1 MTTMTIPKV
10 GVQEYL
16 GVQIDYDRDKA
27 LSDFGAAT
35 LRDRYFFGDEA
46 SPQEAFARASVFSSA
61 YKGITD
67 YELAQRLYDYASKF
81 WFMFSTPILS
91 NGGTLSSGGSPRGLP
106 ISCFLNYVQDSRG
119 GLSQHYDENIWL
131 ASSGGG
137 IGGYW
142 GDIRSS
148 GVSTGSG
155 SRSTG
160 SIPFMHVVDSYMLA
174 FNQGTTRRGSYAAYT
189 DISHPEIEEFIAM
202 RKPTGGDINR
212 KSLNIHNGVNITN
225 QFLDAVRA
233 DEPWRLIDPKSKEC
247 LKTVNARALWWQL
260 IQTRFETGE
269 PYIINLDICN
279 EFLPS
284 EQKSLGLKI
293 NQSNLCSEITLPT
306 DEERTAVCCL
316 SSVNLV
322 HFDAWS
328 KDDNFIADMITMLD
342 NVLELFI
349 ESIVDTK
356 ILDSDYNANF
366 RRFKNYVKEGKEGFS
381 KAAYSAY
388 RERSIGLGAMGF
400 HSYLQGRGLPFES
413 VFATSFN
420 HRAFS
425 TIKDRANEASLA
437 LGADRREAPDM
448 AGSGRRNAH
457 LLAVAPN
464 ASSSIICGGT
474 SPSIEPTRANAY
486 THKTLSGSFLVKNP
500 YLDKLLAK
508 KGLKVKEREEVWKDI
523 ISHKGSVQH
532 LDMLEDEEK
541 EVFKTAPELN
551 QIWIIEHAHQ
561 RQKYICQSQSVN
573 LFFTPP
579 QATAPQEVH
588 DEFLQYVND
597 VHWAGANT
605 LKSMYYLRSESVRDA
620 ENVNIK
626 IPRINLE
633 DVECLSCEG

>member
-1 MTTMTIPKV
+1 MSLTAIPKV
-10 GVQEYL
+10 GIQEYL
-16 GVQIDYDRDKA
+16 GVQIDYDRDKSLA
-27 LSDFGAAT
+27 DFGVAT
-35 LRDRYFFGDEA
+35 LRDRYLWGDEE
-46 SPQEAFARASVFSSA
+46 SPQEAFARASVFSA
-61 YKGITD
+61 TYKGITD
-67 YELAQRLYDYASKF
+67 YELAQRLYDYSSKY

-91 NGGTLSSGGSPRGLP
+91 NGGTTRGLP
-106 ISCFLNYVQDSRG
+106 ISCFLNYVPDSRE

-142 GDIRSS
+142 GDVRSS
-148 GVSTGSG
+148 GVSTSSG

-160 SIPFMHVVDSYMLA
+160 SIPFMHVVDSCMLA
-174 FNQGTTRRGSYAAYT
+174 FNQGTTRRGSYAAYM

-225 QFLDAVRA
+225 QFLDAVRE

-247 LKTVNARALWWQL
+247 LKTVNARGLWWQL

-269 PYIINLDICN
+269 PYILNVDTCN
-279 EFLPS
+279 EHLPR
-284 EQKSLGLKI
+284 EQKDLGLKI

-316 SSVNLV
+316 SSVNLA
-322 HFDAWS
+322 HFDEWS
-328 KDDNFIADMITMLD
+328 TDDNFIADMITMLD

-349 ESIVDTK
+349 ESIVDIK
-356 ILDSDYNANF
+356 VLDSDYSANF
-366 RRFKNYVKEGKEGFS
+366 RRFKNYVQEGKEGFS

-413 VFATSFN
+413 VFAASFN

-425 TIKDRANEASLA
+425 TIKDRANEATLA
-437 LGADRREAPDM
+437 LGADRGEAPDM
-448 AGSGRRNAH
+448 AGSGKRNAH

-486 THKTLSGSFLVKNP
+486 THKTLSGSFQVKNL
-500 YLDKLLAK
+500 YLDRLLAK

-532 LDMLEDEEK
+532 LDILEDEEK

-551 QIWIIEHAHQ
+551 QIWIVEHAHQ
-561 RQKYICQSQSVN
+561 RQQYICQSQSVN

-579 QATAPQEVH
+579 PTTAPQEIH

-626 IPRINLE
+626 IPRVNLE

>member
-1 MTTMTIPKV
+1 MSLTAIPKV
-10 GVQEYL
+10 GIQEYL
-16 GVQIDYDRDKA
+16 GVQIDYDRDKSLA
-27 LSDFGAAT
+27 DFGVAT
-35 LRDRYFFGDEA
+35 LRDRYLWGDEE
-46 SPQEAFARASVFSSA
+46 SPQEAFARASVFSA
-61 YKGITD
+61 TYKGITD
-67 YELAQRLYDYASKF
+67 YELAQRLYDYSSKY

-91 NGGTLSSGGSPRGLP
+91 NGGTTRGLP
-106 ISCFLNYVQDSRG
+106 ISCFLNYVPDSRE

-142 GDIRSS
+142 GDVRSS
-148 GVSTGSG
+148 GVSTSSG

-160 SIPFMHVVDSYMLA
+160 SIPFMHVVDSCMLA
-174 FNQGTTRRGSYAAYT
+174 FNQGTTRRGSYAAYM

-225 QFLDAVRA
+225 QFLDAVRE

-247 LKTVNARALWWQL
+247 LKTVNARGLWWQL

-269 PYIINLDICN
+269 PYILNVDTCN
-279 EFLPS
+279 EHLPR
-284 EQKSLGLKI
+284 EQKDLGLKI

-316 SSVNLV
+316 SSVNLA
-322 HFDAWS
+322 HFDEWS
-328 KDDNFIADMITMLD
+328 TDDNFIADMITMLD

-349 ESIVDTK
+349 ESIVDIK
-356 ILDSDYNANF
+356 VLDSDYSANF
-366 RRFKNYVKEGKEGFS
+366 RRFKNYVREGKEGFS

-413 VFATSFN
+413 VFAASFN

-425 TIKDRANEASLA
+425 TIRDRANEASLA
-437 LGADRREAPDM
+437 LGADRGEAPDM
-448 AGSGRRNAH
+448 AGSGKRNAH

-486 THKTLSGSFLVKNP
+486 THKTLSGSFQVKNL
-500 YLDKLLAK
+500 YLDRLLAK

-532 LDMLEDEEK
+532 LDILEDEEK

-551 QIWIIEHAHQ
+551 QIWIVEHAHQ
-561 RQKYICQSQSVN
+561 RQQYICQSQSVN

-579 QATAPQEVH
+579 PTTAPQEIH

-626 IPRINLE
+626 IPRVNLE